1 MLARTVMK
9 NVIYNS
15 SSLLIAN
22 LTGLIVVI
30 FLARTLKPE
39 LFGIYTL
46 SLSIIYIFS
55 IFADLGINSAITRY
69 IADAVAKN
77 DYNLAGGYFR
87 FLFKFKLSLTLAI
100 AAIVAVSPNFLSQIF
115 DKPIMEPLLLL
126 SIFLVFS
133 SMNSLFLGIA
143 NAMND
148 FRLNLLSN
156 MISGTTKLFFTFLL
170 VLVGLS
176 LFGALLAI
184 VFSAVLTLVFAVYY
198 VLKRYQSLFVAKRSV
213 EKSRV
218 LRFVAFTAVLSV
230 TWVVFANVDIVMIG
244 YFLRAED
251 VAFYRAGFSIV
262 SAIAGLISIPAVLL
276 PVFVKLEDEDLSKAF
291 SRAFKYSSALC
302 IPSAFGVATIA
313 KNLLLLAYGVD
324 YIQGLNAMRILSLLL
339 ISPIF
344 GIYGA
349 IFSSKEKPEL
359 NFYPLTFSMGLNVAL
374 NWILIP
380 IYSIDG
386 AAIATVFSNVVFWIL
401 LAVICAREF
410 AIFPKLEFI
419 AKPLFCAI
427 VMGFVAMNFDSMLFS
442 IPISILVY
450 SALMFLVK
458 GITKEDV
465 AFIRAIARV

>member
-15 SSLLIAN
+15 SSLLVAN
-22 LTGLIVVI
+22 LIGLIVVI
-30 FLARTLKPE
+30 FLARALKPE
-39 LFGIYTL
+39 LFGIYSL

-55 IFADLGINSAITRY
+55 IFADLGINSAVTRY
-69 IADAVAKN
+69 IADSVAKN
-77 DYNLAGGYFR
+77 DYSLAGGYFR
-87 FLFKFKLSLTLAI
+87 FLFKFKLSLTLVI
-100 AAIVAVSPNFLSQIF
+100 SAIVAVSASFLSHIF

-126 SIFLVFS
+126 SIFLFFS
-133 SMNSLFLGIA
+133 SMNSLFLSVA

-148 FRLNLLSN
+148 FKLNFLSN
-156 MISGTTKLFFTFLL
+156 TISGTTKLFLTLLL
-170 VLVGLS
+170 VLIGLS
-176 LFGALLAI
+176 ILGALLAI
-184 VFSAVLTLVFAVYY
+184 VLSAVLTLVFAIYY
-198 VLKRYQSLFVAKRSV
+198 VLRRYQSLFVAKKSV
-213 EKSRV
+213 EKARV
-218 LRFVAFTAVLSV
+218 LRFIAFTAILSA

-276 PVFVKLEDEDLSKAF
+276 PVFVKLEGEDLSRAF

-302 IPSAFGVATIA
+302 IPSAFGAIAIA

-339 ISPIF
+339 ISPVF

-349 IFSSKEKPEL
+349 VFSSKEKPEL
-359 NFYPLTFSMGLNVAL
+359 NFYPLTFSMGLNVVL

-380 IYSIDG
+380 LYGIEG
-386 AAIATVFSNVVFWIL
+386 AAVATVSSNIVFWVL

-410 AIFPKLEFI
+410 AIFPKIEFI
-419 AKPLFCAI
+419 AKPLFCAV
-427 VMGFVAMNFDSMLFS
+427 VMSFVAMNFDSMLLS

-450 SALMFLVK
+450 SALMFLVR
-458 GITKEDV
+458 GVTKEDV
-465 AFIRAIARV
+465 DFIRAIAKV